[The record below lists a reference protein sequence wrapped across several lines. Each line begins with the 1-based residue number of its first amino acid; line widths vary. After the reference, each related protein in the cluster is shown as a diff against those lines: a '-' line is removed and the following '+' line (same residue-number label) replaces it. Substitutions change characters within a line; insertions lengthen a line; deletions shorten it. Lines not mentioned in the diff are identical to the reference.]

1 MMQNT
6 SSKMKKSNKTKD
18 ENEQDNQCR
27 QLKKPNTKL
36 PFFAYGIFKPGQ
48 IAYSKISDL
57 DFEMKEATVN
67 YSMRQRD
74 GVPILLR
81 EENERYKTK
90 GCLYDFN
97 DGEKA
102 YNIICQT
109 LSPDLYQW
117 GTIDVEGEKANV
129 LFGLKPKDGS
139 DPIEDACDRECFDG
153 SNDPI
158 FKEGIALI
166 RKNLDE
172 NDFSWEEGFF
182 KLQMNYM
189 LLWSAIDRYCKLKY
203 NMGNEYANRREL
215 AKEDIFI
222 DALRKIDEAGE
233 YRQIFKTDDLEER
246 SFDVSNPKYCI
257 NYYYTLRCNIV
268 HRGKTSVRDV
278 HLLRK
283 ATEDLL
289 EIFETILDETFSE
302 K

>member
-6 SSKMKKSNKTKD
+6 SSKMKKSNKTKNK
-18 ENEQDNQCR
+18 NEQDNQCR

-81 EENERYKTK
+81 EKNKGHTR

-97 DGEKA
+97 DGENA

-109 LSPDLYQW
+109 MSPALYQW

-129 LFGLKPKDGS
+129 LFGLKPDSGS
-139 DPIEDACDRECFDG
+139 DSIEDACDRECFDG
-153 SNDPI
+153 RNDPI
-158 FKEGIALI
+158 FKEGIQLI

-172 NDFSWEEGFF
+172 EDFDWEEGFF

-203 NMGNEYANRREL
+203 NMGSEHENRLEL
-215 AKEDIFI
+215 AKEGNFI
-222 DALRKIDEAGE
+222 DALRKIEDTRA
-233 YRQIFKTDDLEER
+233 YRPIFSTDDLIRR

-268 HRGKTSVRDV
+268 HRGKTSIRDLR
-278 HLLRK
+278 LLKK
-283 ATEDLL
+283 ATADLL
-289 EIFETILDETFSE
+289 EIFEYILDETFGE